1 MKLKKFDYLIIQM
14 NLSFFISKKIE
25 ESGNNILK

>member
-1 MKLKKFDYLIIQM
+1 MKLNKFDYLNIEM
-14 NLSFFISKKIE
+14 NLSFSTSKKIE